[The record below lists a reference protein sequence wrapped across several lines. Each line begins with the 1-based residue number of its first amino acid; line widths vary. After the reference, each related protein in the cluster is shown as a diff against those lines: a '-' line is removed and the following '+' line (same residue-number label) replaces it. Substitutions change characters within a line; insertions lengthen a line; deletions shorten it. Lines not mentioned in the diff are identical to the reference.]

1 MIKRIMFVS
10 FGFFLCLNVEASMIS
25 FLVIETGLPQ
35 EGRTNQHSILWENTL
50 LDVFFSEGHIVC
62 NAPIQR
68 FETKPSSDF
77 LQSTVNR
84 LEEEA
89 LNGGVDYI
97 ILAHL
102 DYASDDS
109 QMPGEIS
116 FLVYKVRGR
125 VKMLE
130 RRINGN
136 AYRSTGDE
144 IDALKLIVGELVPYF
159 NN

>member
-1 MIKRIMFVS
+1 MIKRILLVF
-10 FGFFLCLNVEASMIS
+10 FGFFLCLNAEASMIS

-35 EGRTNQHSILWENTL
+35 EGRANQHSILWENTL

-68 FETKPSSDF
+68 FEAKPSTDF
-77 LQSTVNR
+77 LQTTAFR

-102 DYASDDS
+102 DYSSDS
-109 QMPGEIS
+109 QAPGEIS
-116 FLVYKVRGR
+116 FFIYKVRGR
-125 VKMLE
+125 VKVLE
-130 RRINGN
+130 RQIRGN
-136 AYRSTGDE
+136 AYTSTGDE
-144 IDALKLIVGELVPYF
+144 IDALKIIVGELVPYF